1 MKFKTGNGNQPS
13 PASYRLSHIMVKFN
27 MFSRP
32 CSSALDEHLWQWTD
46 PVDPSSFDLVL
57 LHHVGAQNLPGEVIS
72 KARLVLDSDGP
83 FASYTEY
90 LMCTAAFSTE
100 FSADMARRTAA
111 KGKTLLGVAKAACTY
126 SSWGSYM
133 NNCHMRTHLSGGSSA
148 LQPVG
153 STANE
158 AFHAELGA
166 AFRQVYSIHPP
177 ILRLRLEYLVLSK
190 QVVFECAIRVQGLR
204 QRRPTEILFLA
215 LARPLL
221 DEMSWSSWCD
231 VDPGRTFVRKET
243 LPSRKV
249 RLQDVARVRLWSA
262 KKNPVAKPKKK
273 VVKRTSRARGV
284 CTSPALEHTGRYVA
298 SVLKYEDFAK
308 TSFVCC
314 VIGVCASICWWL
326 KYLFVFFSFTSI
338 VKT

>member
-1 MKFKTGNGNQPS
+1 MHKKLVDINVSSLKLSVFTRPCAPS
-13 PASYRLSHIMVKFN
+13 PRRRARFTRRGYIQGQ
-27 MFSRP
+27 
-32 CSSALDEHLWQWTD
+32 A
-46 PVDPSSFDLVL
+46 
-57 LHHVGAQNLPGEVIS
+57 G
-72 KARLVLDSDGP
+72 ARLRWTLRFVHGVPCVHGSLFHRVQCRYGQAHSREGQN
-83 FASYTEY
+83 SVGCCQGSMY
-90 LMCTAAFSTE
+90 LLKWS
-100 FSADMARRTAA
+100 
-111 KGKTLLGVAKAACTY
+111 
-126 SSWGSYM
+126 SYM

-190 QVVFECAIRVQGLR
+190 QVVFECATRVQGLR

-273 VVKRTSRARGV
+273 VVKRT
-284 CTSPALEHTGRYVA
+284 
-298 SVLKYEDFAK
+298 
-308 TSFVCC
+308 
-314 VIGVCASICWWL
+314 
-326 KYLFVFFSFTSI
+326 VFTRKRRLHLSGAGAHW
-338 VKT
+338 